1 MSDVGDAVSD
11 AADAVGDAATAV
23 GSFVEEHKATIA
35 GIATGI
41 VVYAGCTGA
50 TIGGGAVACAAVAG
64 AAGAAVENAMDPDAD
79 HSVGGYAKSMAGG
92 AAISVATLGA
102 GRMLAP
108 GSRS

>member
-1 MSDVGDAVSD
+1 LGSESAGLEQASGDVVGEVAEAERGAVCEVGDAVSD

-50 TIGGGAVACAAVAG
+50 TGGGGAVACAAVAG
-64 AAGAAVENAMDPDAD
+64 AAGRVP
-79 HSVGGYAKSMAGG
+79 
-92 AAISVATLGA
+92 A
-102 GRMLAP
+102 GRGLP
-108 GSRS
+108 LHIRHER